1 MIPDGLHVYI
11 GTTGSG
17 KTHKAIRDAI
27 ELAGTKRLGVL
38 VIDSRGANNLRE
50 IQELRPGKELW
61 EQVWNYG
68 SIRRVVP
75 RDETEFDEIIRRVDQ
90 TGQLI
95 LVIDE
100 CAPWANNKTFHNL
113 CRVWR
118 HRNVT
123 LFITTQKIGRDIE
136 QTILACDPTMYVF
149 RLTNPRSLEWV
160 ERWHRIPENEL
171 RQLEVGQYFMVSF

>member
-1 MIPDGLHVYI
+1 
-11 GTTGSG
+11 
-17 KTHKAIRDAI
+17 
-27 ELAGTKRLGVL
+27 
-38 VIDSRGANNLRE
+38 
-50 IQELRPGKELW
+50 
-61 EQVWNYG
+61 
-68 SIRRVVP
+68 
-75 RDETEFDEIIRRVDQ
+75 
-90 TGQLI
+90 LI